1 MKTKEDIE
9 REIRVSMRKT
19 ADEIRARREYF
30 AAAALTGI
38 LMQNPAVGFELAAK
52 EAFEAADAMLKEGEK

>member
-52 EAFEAADAMLKEGEK
+52 EAFEAADFMLKESEK